1 MHCLNILLTD
11 KSKYYSILNN
21 INDKMKDTKVTVSRT
36 CPHCTSMKVIKYGK
50 VKSNK
55 AQIFYCKECKKRF
68 VETIGTPFYC
78 SKKSDEVWKNY
89 FKNMWT
95 GCTIRQCSTMM
106 NISQNTSFSWRH
118 KILSYYSK
126 FLKRKPLDKE
136 AEILVR
142 TYVQNSIKDKESAIE
157 NVNKETFV
165 LKPGE
170 KFYFFFT
177 KDKNENI
184 GFIPFDKYPLVRTTL
199 EKNLSI
205 ILNKVKK
212 VSIYGNNVIKSY
224 AKRKYEEVSRV
235 APTSKLFYYEKE
247 MRTWISG
254 FWGVSFRY
262 IINYLNWFRI
272 YYNNDKEYTNTR
284 QYLFRTVRELICENI
299 I

>member
-1 MHCLNILLTD
+1 MHCPIILLTD
-11 KSKYYSILNN
+11 NSKYYSILKK
-21 INDKMKDTKVTVSRT
+21 INDMMKDTEVITSRS
-36 CPHCTSMKVIKYGK
+36 CPHCASTKVIKYGK

-55 AQIFYCKECKKRF
+55 AQIFYCKECKKRY
-68 VETIGTPFYC
+68 VETIGTPFYY

-89 FKNMWT
+89 FENMWI
-95 GCTIRQCSTMM
+95 GCTIRQCSKKM

-126 FLKRKPLDKE
+126 FFKRKTLENE

-142 TYVQNSIKDKESAIE
+142 TYVQNSKKEKESAIE
-157 NVNKETFV
+157 NVNKEIFT

-170 KFYFFFT
+170 RFYFFVT
-177 KDKNENI
+177 KDKDDNI
-184 GFIPFDKYPLVRTTL
+184 EYIHFDKYPLVRSKL

-212 VSIYGNNVIKSY
+212 VSVYGNNVIMSY
-224 AKRKYEEVSRV
+224 AKRKFEEVSRIV
-235 APTSKLFYYEKE
+235 SNSKLFFYERE
-247 MRTWISG
+247 MRTWLSG

-262 IINYLNWFRI
+262 ITNYLNWFRI
-272 YYNNDKEYTNTR
+272 YYYNDKEYTNTR
-284 QYLFRTVRELICENI
+284 QYLYRTVRELINENI